1 MYDGDILQNEI
12 ALDMSNR
19 IYEYIEEINVFDN
32 EILLDEDIDNNL
44 EDWGGLVINKNEF
57 KNLVFLN

>member
-44 EDWGGLVINKNEF
+44 EDWGVWLLIKM
-57 KNLVFLN
+57 NLKI

>member
-1 MYDGDILQNEI
+1 MIDNIYDGDILQNEI

-44 EDWGGLVINKNEF
+44 EDWGFGY
-57 KNLVFLN
+57 